1 MSSVPQSPLLITKYA
16 SDGDKADGIELVAQ
30 QSAHQAALLQQS
42 SSSSASSP
50 SAGHTVGIAH
60 TRWATH
66 GGKTDAN
73 AHPHVDS
80 SGKIALV
87 HNGTINNANELR
99 QELQQLGHVFTSQTD
114 TEVIAKLIGHYY
126 NDVNYSTSSNSIAA
140 TMNTTT
146 TAATEI
152 MTMGNLKLATEY
164 ALLRC
169 DGSWGLCIMCTDT
182 PDELIVAC
190 NGSPLVI
197 GITEDQRT
205 FVASETAAFNRFTKN
220 FISMNDGEIG
230 ILHSDGRTLDLSRTQ
245 LAPDQQVKLSPAPYP
260 HWTIKECYEQPEAIA
275 RALGF
280 GGRLGSDRVLLGGLD
295 NNYER
300 CSMVKHMTLSACGT
314 SLNAARYGEKLMKHL
329 GSFDTVQSID
339 AAETEMKD
347 FPCTHGTNRV
357 HVSNSNTGM
366 SMSGNS
372 SSNSSGGG
380 GGRSTNSTM
389 IGRIA
394 VPPPSIAPSS
404 TNPLRDTG
412 LIVVSQSGE
421 TKDVVRV
428 VKQAMDMD
436 ITTMSVVNAVGSLI
450 ARTTK
455 MGVYCNA
462 GRENAVAS
470 TKAFTTQVTVLA
482 LIALWYK
489 QTRDRM
495 EYYKNG
501 NIPSASFKATQSV
514 EEIRLKEALM
524 RLPISFGMALKT
536 HDQCKQIAA
545 QLLHKEHCFV
555 LGKGYG
561 EPVAMEGALKIKE
574 MCYLH
579 AEGYSGGALKH
590 GPFALI
596 ENAETGKFGAT
607 PIIMIILDDNHA
619 SHMRTAA
626 EEVKAR
632 GAELIIITDKA
643 ELAHHLDPN
652 PIIIPSN
659 GPLTALGAVLPLQLI
674 GYELALLKYVC
685 FFVVVVVVVSIVG
698 IRFKLLTHARCFPTC
713 VEVLIQIHHGIWQK
727 QLRSTRE
734 REGESVYQRNNKIF
748 VKVIKVVTI

>member
-1 MSSVPQSPLLITKYA
+1 LIEGLTVLKNRGYDSAGIATMSNLPGSPLSITKYA
-16 SDGDKADGIELVAQ
+16 SDGDNADGIDLVAQ
-30 QSAHQAALLQQS
+30 HSHVS
-42 SSSSASSP
+42 T
-50 SAGHTVGIAH
+50 GHSVGIAH

-66 GGKTDAN
+66 GGKTDEN

-99 QELQQLGHVFTSQTD
+99 HELQELGHIFTSQTD

-126 NDVNYSTSSNSIAA
+126 NDVNFETEQA
-140 TMNTTT
+140 TIPTK
-146 TAATEI
+146 
-152 MTMGNLKLATEY
+152 GNLKLATEY

-169 DGSWGLCIMCTDT
+169 DGSWGLCIMCTDM
-182 PDELIVAC
+182 PDALVVAC

-197 GITEDQRT
+197 GIDDRRT
-205 FVASETAAFNRFTKN
+205 FVASETAAFNRYTKN
-220 FISMNDGEIG
+220 FIAMKDGEIG
-230 ILHSDGRTLDLSRTQ
+230 VLHSDGRTLDLSRAQ
-245 LAPDQQVKLSPAPYP
+245 KAPDQQVKLSPAPYP
-260 HWTIKECYEQPEAIA
+260 HWTIKECYEQPEAVA

-295 NNYER
+295 SNYER
-300 CSMVKHMTLSACGT
+300 ISMMKHVILSACGT
-314 SLNAARYGEKLMKHL
+314 SLNAARYGERIMKNL

-347 FPCTHGTNRV
+347 FPYTRMNMTTT
-357 HVSNSNTGM
+357 STSP
-366 SMSGNS
+366 SSSASNS
-372 SSNSSGGG
+372 SS
-380 GGRSTNSTM
+380 
-389 IGRIA
+389 
-394 VPPPSIAPSS
+394 SI
-404 TNPLRDTG
+404 NQLRETG

-428 VKQAMDMD
+428 VKQAMDLD
-436 ITTMSVVNAVGSLI
+436 ITTLSVVNAVGSLI

-482 LIALWYK
+482 LIALWFK
-489 QTRDRM
+489 QNRDRI
-495 EYYKNG
+495 EQFKNG
-501 NIPSASFKATQSV
+501 GSVRSYKVTQSV
-514 EEIRLKEALM
+514 EEERLKEALM

-536 HDQCKQIAA
+536 HDQCKLIASK
-545 QLLHKEHCFV
+545 LVNKEHCFV

-596 ENAETGKFGAT
+596 ENADTGKFGAT
-607 PIIMIILDDNHA
+607 PIIMIILDDVHSA
-619 SHMRTAA
+619 HMRTAA

-643 ELAHHLDPN
+643 ELARHLDPN

-674 GYELALLKYVC
+674 GYELALL
-685 FFVVVVVVVSIVG
+685 
-698 IRFKLLTHARCFPTC
+698 R
-713 VEVLIQIHHGIWQK
+713 
-727 QLRSTRE
+727 
-734 REGESVYQRNNKIF
+734 
-748 VKVIKVVTI
+748 